1 LAVYSFGIHSYY
13 GCRRQFSLG
22 NQRKHHGLSS
32 VIGPER
38 FPLLLSGR
46 YLLALGNNDRV
57 SLLGG
62 IVNYLLNKKTD
73 KLRLVKVLTGS
84 AVSLLSWGLFT
95 PLIPGLFIWSIL
107 VGLPLVFSYR
117 NIPKAFYLQLIFKF
131 IFSTGWIIIG
141 NILY

>member
-1 LAVYSFGIHSYY
+1 MVAGASFLWGTK
-13 GCRRQFSLG
+13 G
-22 NQRKHHGLSS
+22 NITG
-32 VIGPER
+32 
-38 FPLLLSGR
+38 FLLLSALNAFR
-46 YLLALGNNDRV
+46 YYYQADIFWLWEIMIAFY